1 VAHHFAGPD
10 FFRYPQTIRLARER
24 SVQLDWR
31 TFLGVRRGYLKPPS
45 AEALFLRHC
54 RSVQYR
60 ILRRSL
66 HQLDLEQTVPRIL
79 ILGAGFAGL
88 WAAIGA
94 ARKMDQI
101 GPAASELEVLVV
113 DRNDYHNIRVRNY
126 EVDLSDVTIPLAD
139 LLDPIG
145 VNHLVA
151 EVQAVDPSARQVTIE
166 TAVGRQCLTYDRL
179 VLTLGS
185 QLARPAIPGLAAHAF
200 DVDTYVA
207 AARLD
212 AHLDELG
219 KQAPSEGRSTVVV
232 VGAGFTGIEVA
243 TEMPAKLDRANLSSQ
258 HRIVLV
264 DPNVDVGMTIGEHAR
279 PTIGGALSTLGIETR
294 LNVSVTSVDTN
305 GIKLSSGEFI
315 SAKTVIWCAGMRASP
330 IGAAVATE
338 HDRYGR
344 LFVDRFMRAS
354 GLTHVF
360 AAGDVASSVIDG
372 IHSTVMSCQ
381 FARPM
386 GRFAGHN
393 VVADLFSLPMRPLQI
408 DSYVTVLD
416 LGTWGAVYT
425 VGWDRRVHT
434 VGASAKM
441 TKQIIN
447 RERIYPPRTR
457 NRLDLLAAAA
467 PNVQAPPR
475 SQLNEI

>member
-1 VAHHFAGPD
+1 
-10 FFRYPQTIRLARER
+10 L
-24 SVQLDWR
+24 
-31 TFLGVRRGYLKPPS
+31 
-45 AEALFLRHC
+45 
-54 RSVQYR
+54 
-60 ILRRSL
+60 
-66 HQLDLEQTVPRIL
+66 PRIL
-79 ILGAGFAGL
+79 VLGAGFAGL

-94 ARKMDQI
+94 ARKIDQI
-101 GPAASELEVLVV
+101 GPAASEVEILVV

-139 LLDPIG
+139 VLDPIG
-145 VNHLVA
+145 VNHMRA
-151 EVQAVDPSARQVTIE
+151 EVQAVDPSARHVTVE
-166 TAVGRQCLTYDRL
+166 TAVGQQCLTYDRL

-185 QLARPAIPGLAAHAF
+185 QLVRPAIPGLAVHGY

-212 AHLDELG
+212 AHLEELG

-243 TEMPAKLDRANLSSQ
+243 TEMPAKLDRAQLSGQ
-258 HRIVLV
+258 RRIVLV
-264 DPNVDVGMTIGEHAR
+264 DPNANVGMTIGEHSR
-279 PTIGGALSTLGIETR
+279 QTIHGALSALGVETR
-294 LNVSVTSVDTN
+294 LNVSVISVHAN

-315 SAKTVIWCAGMRASP
+315 SAKTVVWCAGMQASP
-330 IGAAVATE
+330 VGAAFATE
-338 HDRYGR
+338 RDRHGR
-344 LFVDRFMRAS
+344 LVVDRFMRAT
-354 GLTHVF
+354 GLRHVF

-393 VVADLFSLPMRPLQI
+393 VVADLFSLPMLPLQI

-416 LGTWGAVYT
+416 LGAWGALYT
-425 VGWDRRVHT
+425 VGWDRQVHA

-457 NRLDLLAAAA
+457 SRSDLLAAAA
-467 PNVQAPPR
+467 PTIQAPPTAR
-475 SQLNEI
+475 TPQA

>member
-1 VAHHFAGPD
+1 LV
-10 FFRYPQTIRLARER
+10 
-24 SVQLDWR
+24 
-31 TFLGVRRGYLKPPS
+31 
-45 AEALFLRHC
+45 
-54 RSVQYR
+54 
-60 ILRRSL
+60 
-66 HQLDLEQTVPRIL
+66 
-79 ILGAGFAGL
+79 LGAGFAGL

-94 ARKMDQI
+94 ARKIDQI
-101 GPAASELEVLVV
+101 GPAASECEILVV

-139 LLDPIG
+139 VLDPIG
-145 VNHLVA
+145 VNHMRA
-151 EVQAVDPSARQVTIE
+151 EVRAVDPSARHATVE
-166 TAVGRQCLTYDRL
+166 TAAGEQRLTYDRL

-185 QLARPAIPGLAAHAF
+185 QLIRPAIPGLADHGY
-200 DVDTYVA
+200 DVDTYVS

-212 AHLDELG
+212 AHLEELG

-243 TEMPAKLDRANLSSQ
+243 TEMPAKLDRAHLSGQ
-258 HRIVLV
+258 RRVVLV
-264 DPNVDVGMTIGEHAR
+264 DPNTDVGMTIGEHSR
-279 PTIGGALSTLGIETR
+279 QTIHGALSALGVETR
-294 LNVSVTSVDTN
+294 LNVSVTSVDAK

-315 SAKTVIWCAGMRASP
+315 SAKTVVWCAGMQASP
-330 IGAAVATE
+330 VGAAFATE
-338 HDRYGR
+338 RDRYGR
-344 LFVDRFMRAS
+344 LFVDRFMRAT

-393 VVADLFSLPMRPLQI
+393 VVADLFGSPLLPLQI

-416 LGTWGAVYT
+416 LGAWGALYT
-425 VGWDRRVHT
+425 VGWDRQVHA

-457 NRLDLLAAAA
+457 RRSDLLAAAA
-467 PNVQAPPR
+467 PVIQAPPTSR
-475 SQLNEI
+475 TSQA

>member
-1 VAHHFAGPD
+1 LV
-10 FFRYPQTIRLARER
+10 
-24 SVQLDWR
+24 
-31 TFLGVRRGYLKPPS
+31 
-45 AEALFLRHC
+45 
-54 RSVQYR
+54 
-60 ILRRSL
+60 
-66 HQLDLEQTVPRIL
+66 
-79 ILGAGFAGL
+79 LGAGFAGL

-94 ARKMDQI
+94 ARKIDQV
-101 GPAASELEVLVV
+101 GPAASEVEILVV

-145 VNHLVA
+145 VNHMRA
-151 EVQAVDPSARQVTIE
+151 EVQAVDPSARHVTVE
-166 TAVGRQCLTYDRL
+166 TAVGQKRLTYDRL

-185 QLARPAIPGLAAHAF
+185 QLVRPAIPGLAVHGY

-212 AHLDELG
+212 AHLEELG
-219 KQAPSEGRSTVVV
+219 KQAPSEGHSTVVV

-243 TEMPAKLDRANLSSQ
+243 AEMPAKLDRAHLSGQ
-258 HRIVLV
+258 RRIVLV
-264 DPNVDVGMTIGEHAR
+264 DPNANVGVTIGEHSR
-279 PTIGGALSTLGIETR
+279 QTIHGALSALGVETR
-294 LNVSVTSVDTN
+294 LNVSVISVDAN

-315 SAKTVIWCAGMRASP
+315 SAKTVVWCAGMQASP
-330 IGAAVATE
+330 VGAAFATE
-338 HDRYGR
+338 RDRHGR
-344 LFVDRFMRAS
+344 LLVDRFMRAT
-354 GLTHVF
+354 GLRHVF

-393 VVADLFSLPMRPLQI
+393 VVADLFSLPMLPLQI

-416 LGTWGAVYT
+416 LGAWGALYT
-425 VGWDRRVHT
+425 VGWDRQVHA

-457 NRLDLLAAAA
+457 SRSDLLAAAA
-467 PNVQAPPR
+467 PTIQAPPTSR
-475 SQLNEI
+475 TPQA

>member
-1 VAHHFAGPD
+1 M
-10 FFRYPQTIRLARER
+10 
-24 SVQLDWR
+24 
-31 TFLGVRRGYLKPPS
+31 
-45 AEALFLRHC
+45 
-54 RSVQYR
+54 
-60 ILRRSL
+60 
-66 HQLDLEQTVPRIL
+66 PRIL
-79 ILGAGFAGL
+79 VLGAGFAGL

-94 ARKMDQI
+94 ARKIDQI
-101 GPAASELEVLVV
+101 GPAASEVEILVV

-139 LLDPIG
+139 VLDPIG
-145 VNHLVA
+145 VNHMRA
-151 EVQAVDPSARQVTIE
+151 EVQAVDPSARHVTVE
-166 TAVGRQCLTYDRL
+166 TAVGQQCLTYDRL

-185 QLARPAIPGLAAHAF
+185 QLVRPAIPGLAVHGY

-243 TEMPAKLDRANLSSQ
+243 TEMPAKLDRAHLSGQ
-258 HRIVLV
+258 RRIVLV
-264 DPNVDVGMTIGEHAR
+264 DPNANVGMTIGEHSR
-279 PTIGGALSTLGIETR
+279 QTIHGALSALGVETR
-294 LNVSVTSVDTN
+294 LNVSVISVHAN

-315 SAKTVIWCAGMRASP
+315 SAKTVVWCAGMQASP
-330 IGAAVATE
+330 VGAAFATE
-338 HDRYGR
+338 RDRHGR
-344 LFVDRFMRAS
+344 LLVDRFMRAT
-354 GLTHVF
+354 GLRHVF

-393 VVADLFSLPMRPLQI
+393 VVADLFSLPMLPLQI

-416 LGTWGAVYT
+416 LGAWGALYT
-425 VGWDRRVHT
+425 VGWDRQVHA
-434 VGASAKM
+434 VGASAKI

-457 NRLDLLAAAA
+457 SRSDLLAAAA
-467 PNVQAPPR
+467 PTIQAPPTSR
-475 SQLNEI
+475 TPHA

>member
-1 VAHHFAGPD
+1 
-10 FFRYPQTIRLARER
+10 L
-24 SVQLDWR
+24 
-31 TFLGVRRGYLKPPS
+31 
-45 AEALFLRHC
+45 
-54 RSVQYR
+54 
-60 ILRRSL
+60 
-66 HQLDLEQTVPRIL
+66 PRIL
-79 ILGAGFAGL
+79 VLGAGFAGL

-94 ARKMDQI
+94 ARKIDQV
-101 GPAASELEVLVV
+101 GPAASEVEILVV

-139 LLDPIG
+139 VLDPIG
-145 VNHLVA
+145 VNHMRA
-151 EVQAVDPSARQVTIE
+151 EVQAVDPSARHVTVE
-166 TAVGRQCLTYDRL
+166 TAVGQQCLTYDRL

-185 QLARPAIPGLAAHAF
+185 QLVRPAIPGLAVHGY

-212 AHLDELG
+212 AHLEELG

-243 TEMPAKLDRANLSSQ
+243 TEMPAKLDRAHLSGQ
-258 HRIVLV
+258 RRIVLV
-264 DPNVDVGMTIGEHAR
+264 DPNANVGVTIGEHSR
-279 PTIGGALSTLGIETR
+279 QTIHGALSALGVETR
-294 LNVSVTSVDTN
+294 LNVSVISVDAN

-315 SAKTVIWCAGMRASP
+315 SAKTVVWCAGMQASP
-330 IGAAVATE
+330 VGAAFATE
-338 HDRYGR
+338 RDRHGR
-344 LFVDRFMRAS
+344 LLVDRFMRAT
-354 GLTHVF
+354 GLRHVF

-393 VVADLFSLPMRPLQI
+393 VVADLFSLPMLPLQI

-416 LGTWGAVYT
+416 LGAWGALYT
-425 VGWDRRVHT
+425 VGWDRQVHA

-457 NRLDLLAAAA
+457 SRSDLLAAAA
-467 PNVQAPPR
+467 PTIQAPPASR
-475 SQLNEI
+475 TPQA

>member
-1 VAHHFAGPD
+1 M
-10 FFRYPQTIRLARER
+10 
-24 SVQLDWR
+24 
-31 TFLGVRRGYLKPPS
+31 
-45 AEALFLRHC
+45 
-54 RSVQYR
+54 
-60 ILRRSL
+60 
-66 HQLDLEQTVPRIL
+66 PRIL
-79 ILGAGFAGL
+79 VLGAGFAGL

-94 ARKMDQI
+94 ARKIDQI
-101 GPAASELEVLVV
+101 GPAASEVEILVV

-139 LLDPIG
+139 VLDPIG
-145 VNHLVA
+145 VNHMRA
-151 EVQAVDPSARQVTIE
+151 EVQAVDPSARHVTVE
-166 TAVGRQCLTYDRL
+166 TAVGQQCLTYDRL

-185 QLARPAIPGLAAHAF
+185 QLVRPAIPGLAVHGY

-243 TEMPAKLDRANLSSQ
+243 TEMPAKLDRAHLSGQ
-258 HRIVLV
+258 RRIVLV
-264 DPNVDVGMTIGEHAR
+264 DPNANVGMTIGEHSR
-279 PTIGGALSTLGIETR
+279 QTIHGALSALGVETR
-294 LNVSVTSVDTN
+294 LNVSVISVLAN

-315 SAKTVIWCAGMRASP
+315 SAKTVVWCAGMQASP
-330 IGAAVATE
+330 VGAAFATE
-338 HDRYGR
+338 RDRHGR
-344 LFVDRFMRAS
+344 LLVDRFMRAT
-354 GLTHVF
+354 GLRHVF

-393 VVADLFSLPMRPLQI
+393 VVADLFSLPMLPLQI

-416 LGTWGAVYT
+416 LGAWGALYT
-425 VGWDRRVHT
+425 VGWDRQVHA

-457 NRLDLLAAAA
+457 SRSDLLAAAA
-467 PNVQAPPR
+467 PTIQGPPMARTPQA
-475 SQLNEI
+475 

>member
-1 VAHHFAGPD
+1 M
-10 FFRYPQTIRLARER
+10 Q
-24 SVQLDWR
+24 
-31 TFLGVRRGYLKPPS
+31 
-45 AEALFLRHC
+45 
-54 RSVQYR
+54 R
-60 ILRRSL
+60 IL
-66 HQLDLEQTVPRIL
+66 V
-79 ILGAGFAGL
+79 LGAGFAGL

-94 ARKMDQI
+94 ARKIDQI
-101 GPAASELEVLVV
+101 GPAASEVEILVV
-113 DRNDYHNIRVRNY
+113 DRNDCRNIRVRNY

-139 LLDPIG
+139 VLDPIG
-145 VNHLVA
+145 VNHMRA
-151 EVQAVDPSARQVTIE
+151 EVQAVDPSARRVAVE
-166 TAVGRQCLTYDRL
+166 TAVGQQCLTYDRL

-185 QLARPAIPGLAAHAF
+185 QLVRPAIPGLAVHGY

-212 AHLDELG
+212 AHLEELG

-243 TEMPAKLDRANLSSQ
+243 TEMPAKLDRAHLSGQ
-258 HRIVLV
+258 RRIVLV
-264 DPNVDVGMTIGEHAR
+264 DPNADVGMTIGEHSR
-279 PTIGGALSTLGIETR
+279 QTIHGALSALGVETR
-294 LNVSVTSVDTN
+294 LNVSVISVQAN

-315 SAKTVIWCAGMRASP
+315 SARTVVWCAGMQASP
-330 IGAAVATE
+330 VGAAFASE
-338 HDRYGR
+338 RDRHGR
-344 LFVDRFMRAS
+344 LLVDRFMRAT
-354 GLTHVF
+354 GLRHVF

-372 IHSTVMSCQ
+372 IHLTVMSCQ

-393 VVADLFSLPMRPLQI
+393 VVADLFSLPMLPLQI

-416 LGTWGAVYT
+416 LGAWGALYT
-425 VGWDRRVHT
+425 VGWDRQVHA

-457 NRLDLLAAAA
+457 SRSDLLAAAA
-467 PNVQAPPR
+467 PTIQAPPTSR
-475 SQLNEI
+475 TPQA